1 MQISDIDNLTIETC
15 TICNSR
21 CMICPNYNKKFR
33 RPPYMM
39 PLGLFRQIVS
49 SFPNLKDISLCGMYE
64 PLADNRLKEIFDIIR
79 DINPKI
85 DIAIFSNGSLLDKWE
100 SLLLDNS
107 YNLISIVFSVHGY
120 SPGTYNTIMTGLD
133 RNTTYKNIINFC
145 EKRNEKSND
154 SIVDSNDSIVD
165 SKDRKI
171 RKPKISVSLIRTS
184 LNMYELRTFIKFWTP
199 IVDHVSNF
207 ELMNWNGSVTNYE
220 ELLDKKKNT
229 TRACP
234 MFEYPMVIDAYGDVV
249 RCCYNLRYNYGR
261 AIKDDGTVDTGMIEY
276 LAKKRFTNTYPNSDC
291 KNCDGWKFY

>member
-33 RPPYMM
+33 RPPHKI
-39 PLGLFRQIVS
+39 PLELFRQIVS

-64 PLADNRLKEIFDIIR
+64 PLADNRLKEIFDIIK

-107 YNLISIVFSVHGY
+107 YNLTSIVFSVHGY

-145 EKRNEKSND
+145 EKRNEKRG
-154 SIVDSNDSIVD
+154 
-165 SKDRKI
+165 K
-171 RKPKISVSLIRTS
+171 KPKISVSLIRTS
-184 LNMYELRTFIKFWTP
+184 LNIHELRTFINFWSP

-207 ELMNWNGSVTNYE
+207 ELMNWNNTVTNYE
-220 ELLDKKKNT
+220 ELLDRKKNT

-234 MFEYPMVIDAYGDVV
+234 MFEYPMVIDAYGNIV

-276 LAKKRFTNTYPNSDC
+276 LSKKRFTNTYPNSDC